1 MKIIHFITLL
11 FVLLGGLHVGLH
23 GLTGTD
29 LLGSMF
35 GTTGFLNFVYGLV
48 TLSTLYHIVPVLMEY
63 MGTTT
68 ETTTS

>member
-11 FVLLGGLHVGLH
+11 FVLLGGIHVGLV

-35 GTTGFLNFVYGLV
+35 GATGLLNLVYGLV
-48 TLSTLYHIVPVLMEY
+48 TLSTLYHIIPVLMEY
-63 MGTTT
+63 MGTT
-68 ETTTS
+68 ETTTT

>member
-35 GTTGFLNFVYGLV
+35 AATGLLNVVYGIV
-48 TLSTLYHIVPVLMEY
+48 TLSTLYHIIPVLMEY
-63 MGTTT
+63 MGNS
-68 ETTTS
+68 EASVS